1 MWETGSKVIIYL
13 VIAAITLWDLAAVS
27 AGHTEATISQTLLEN
42 SKKHPIIA
50 FALGVLMGHLFW
62 ANR

>member
-1 MWETGSKVIIYL
+1 MWETGSKVVIYL
-13 VIAAITLWDLAAVS
+13 VIAAITLWDLAAVNS
-27 AGHTEATISQTLLEN
+27 GHTEATISQTLLEG